1 MICPRCSFDN
11 LPGND
16 LCERC
21 QLDLAPLDH
30 PAGQDRVQASL
41 MADRVALLRPRK
53 PVVIDETA
61 SVSDAV
67 DVMRANKVGALL
79 VVSRDERQLLG
90 IFSERDLLMR
100 TLDQYPDGF

>member
-41 MADRVALLRPRK
+41 MADRVSMLRPRK
-53 PVVIDETA
+53 PVVIDDSA
-61 SVSDAV
+61 SLNDAV
-67 DVMRANKVGALL
+67 DIMRANKVGALL
-79 VVSRDERQLLG
+79 VVSKPDQRLLG

-100 TLDQYPDGF
+100 TGDLYPEG